1 MRYFTSSTLGNLFFL
16 SLNVI
21 IIAAI
26 QWNPHRCQAAADTP
40 GTLEGNLTDSER
52 QRLGNEL
59 EDLQVE
65 LLTLRQNLNL
75 PEDHWADAQVYLKAV
90 QWELDLEPQ
99 IDAPSLQL
107 VRSALNRA
115 RERTDQLRSGEASWG
130 QAKGRIARGFV
141 SSVDG
146 STQPYG
152 VVIPPNYDP
161 LKPIR
166 LDVVLHGSD
175 GARAKGIGEL
185 KFLHRFDT
193 AEANHPSIPDQ
204 DFIEV
209 HPMGRLGEN
218 AYRFEG
224 ESDVDEAIAAVCRNY
239 SIDRS
244 RIVLRGSSLGGVG
257 TWQLGLKRPDRY
269 VALGPSAGPVDTIEF
284 ANSPWPHFVRLE
296 PVTPWQQT
304 MLHLVDAIDY
314 TANAGMVPTV
324 AAMGDQDPY
333 YSSHLLMQRA
343 FEREG
348 VPFEG
353 IVDGGAGHS
362 LTAPAFQQQLRQ
374 IDEHAAKGINR
385 VPQHIRFVT
394 WTLKFSRCH
403 WLEIT
408 GLAKHYQRAEV
419 DANLANDGSVE
430 MRDPV
435 NITRIAIYPPALRSP
450 STSLTIGGKT
460 VALAPNRI
468 TNTMIP
474 VVVEHQGG
482 EWVCCRES
490 DNVLQSRKRPG
501 LQGPIDDAFATGFL
515 CVRGTGTAW
524 NPAVGVW
531 AEFNLRRFSDEWR
544 RHYRGVLPVKD
555 DRDVTDEDL
564 ATSNLILFG
573 DPGTNRWIA
582 KLLPQL
588 PAEWSREKIRFNGH
602 QYTSD
607 YHALQLIYPS
617 PWSGPRDRYV
627 VLNSGHTY
635 HDAELRFSY
644 MVFPRLGDWAITRIN
659 DPGPQESSEETG
671 KGADTTETV
680 KDTVLDSGF
689 FNEAWGLP

>member
-1 MRYFTSSTLGNLFFL
+1 MRYFGSSILGNLFCL
-16 SLNVI
+16 SLNVFI
-21 IIAAI
+21 IVIM
-26 QWNPHRCQAAADTP
+26 QWSTDRCQAAADAP
-40 GTLEGNLTDSER
+40 GTLEGNLIESER
-52 QRLGNEL
+52 QTLRKDL

-65 LLTLRQNLNL
+65 LLTLRQKLNL

-99 IDAPSLQL
+99 IDAPSLEL
-107 VRSALNRA
+107 VRSALTRA
-115 RERTDQLRSGEASWG
+115 RERIEQLRSGQVSWG

-152 VVIPPNYDP
+152 LIIPPSYDP
-161 LKPIR
+161 QMPIR
-166 LDVVLHGSD
+166 LDIVLHGSD

-185 KFLHRFDT
+185 KFLHRFD
-193 AEANHPSIPDQ
+193 ASEANDPSIPDQ

-224 ESDVDEAIAAVCRNY
+224 ETDVDEAVAAVCRNY
-239 SIDRS
+239 SIDRN

-269 VALGPSAGPVDTIEF
+269 AALGPSAGPVDTIEF

-296 PVTPWQQT
+296 PITPWQQT

-348 VPFEG
+348 VPFEEL
-353 IVDGGAGHS
+353 VDRGAGHS
-362 LTAPAFQQQLRQ
+362 ITARVFQQQLRQ
-374 IDEHAAKGINR
+374 IGEHATKGINR
-385 VPQHIRFVT
+385 SPPHVRFVT

-403 WLEIT
+403 WLEIM
-408 GLAKHYQRAEV
+408 GLAAHYQRAEV

-430 MRDPV
+430 IQVPV
-435 NITRIAIYPPALRSP
+435 NVTRIALYPPALRSP

-460 VALAPNRI
+460 VALPPNRI

-474 VVVEHQGG
+474 VVVESQDG

-490 DNVLQSRKRPG
+490 DDALKSRKRPG
-501 LQGPIDDAFATGFL
+501 LQGPIDDAFATRFL

-524 NPAVGVW
+524 NPAVGAW
-531 AEFNLRRFSDEWR
+531 SEANLRRFSDEWR
-544 RHYRGVLPVKD
+544 RHYRGFLPIKD
-555 DRDVTDEDL
+555 DCDVTDDDL

-573 DPGTNRWIA
+573 DPGSNPWIA
-582 KLLPQL
+582 RLLPQL
-588 PAEWSREKIRFNGH
+588 PAEWSQDKIGFNGH
-602 QYTSD
+602 EYPSD
-607 YHALQLIYPS
+607 HHALQLIYPS

-644 MVFPRLGDWAITRIN
+644 MVFPRHPRKCPRPARNLGR
-659 DPGPQESSEETG
+659 E
-671 KGADTTETV
+671 
-680 KDTVLDSGF
+680 
-689 FNEAWGLP
+689 